1 MVSHESAAA
10 IHELPLVRFDRA
22 IVHLTRPGTG
32 GGRRTAT
39 RWVHAGELPG
49 KFRMILEGVDL
60 TSVARTLVDL
70 GRTSAID
77 TTVAA
82 GDAAL
87 HGHIT
92 SWSEILD
99 ALREARCHKGS
110 ARAWRALRL
119 LDARRES
126 RGKSPAAWPDGSGP
140 PGAHPAG

>member
-1 MVSHESAAA
+1 
-10 IHELPLVRFDRA
+10 
-22 IVHLTRPGTG
+22 
-32 GGRRTAT
+32 
-39 RWVHAGELPG
+39 
-49 KFRMILEGVDL
+49 MILEGVDL

-99 ALREARCHKGS
+99 ALREARCTRDPRGRGGRCGCWM
-110 ARAWRALRL
+110 RAQRVQRKVSCGLA
-119 LDARRES
+119 
-126 RGKSPAAWPDGSGP
+126 
-140 PGAHPAG
+140 